1 MDRHRLRECEPRSA
15 REGRP
20 VSPALGDER
29 RQARRDREHA
39 AMLAKLSSLANEAP
53 IAETCIL
60 GLAAG
65 LAISAGWLAAVA
77 ARIDALE
84 ALAIH
89 AAAVGVLGFWSW
101 SVARRKRDLRLPYL
115 LVGSAALAGPFG
127 AGGTVLCALLYALFR
142 RHTSS
147 FEEWYAALFPAQKT
161 ASARA
166 LFQEIVGAG
175 DDDDRTA
182 ARSVASF
189 TDILAFG
196 TFEQKQAL
204 LALIATYFKP
214 AFAPALKAALAHSEP
229 AIRVQAATAV
239 AQIEQ
244 RFMRRSVDLEAEL
257 ARRPGD
263 APLVAAAARHYDDYA
278 FTGLLDAE
286 RQDENRKRAL
296 ALYSQAL
303 EKTPENG
310 ALELAKGRLLVRLE
324 AFEEA
329 GKLLARSAE
338 AGRLPSVGTIWYLE
352 CLFRQRAYA
361 RLRNVAARIAPLLD
375 KDPGAD
381 PLLRDAA
388 NLWGGRRIA

>member
-1 MDRHRLRECEPRSA
+1 MSQA
-15 REGRP
+15 QGN
-20 VSPALGDER
+20 ER

-39 AMLAKLSSLANEAP
+39 AMLAQLSSLAAEVP
-53 IAETCIL
+53 IVETCVL
-60 GLAAG
+60 GSAAG
-65 LAISAGWLAAVA
+65 VAIAFGWFSAIAGQLGV
-77 ARIDALE
+77 LE

-89 AAAVGVLGFWSW
+89 AGAVGVLGVWSW

-115 LVGSAALAGPFG
+115 LVGSTALTGPFG
-127 AGGTVLCALLYALFR
+127 AAGTVLCALLYALFR

-175 DDDDRTA
+175 DDDRTA

-196 TFEQKQAL
+196 TFEQKQGL

-214 AFAPALKAALAHSEP
+214 AFAPALKAALAHEEP

-244 RFMRRSVDLEAEL
+244 RFMRRSVDLESEL

-263 APLVAAAARHYDDYA
+263 VPLIAAAARHYDDYA
-278 FTGLLDAE
+278 FTGLLDSE

-296 ALYSQAL
+296 ALYSAAL

-329 GKLLARSAE
+329 SQLLARSAE
-338 AGRLPSVGTIWYLE
+338 AGRLPPVGTIWYLE

-361 RLRNVAARIAPLLD
+361 RLRKVAARIAPLLD
-375 KDPGAD
+375 KDPNAD

-388 NLWGGRRIA
+388 NLWGGRQIA

>member
-1 MDRHRLRECEPRSA
+1 MSQSQ
-15 REGRP
+15 GN
-20 VSPALGDER
+20 ER

-39 AMLAKLSSLANEAP
+39 AMLAQLSSLAAEVP
-53 IAETCIL
+53 IVETCLL

-65 LAISAGWLAAVA
+65 AAIALGWFAAIAGQ
-77 ARIDALE
+77 IGALE

-89 AAAVGVLGFWSW
+89 AGAVGVLAVWSW
-101 SVARRKRDLRLPYL
+101 SVAKRKRDLRLPYL
-115 LVGSAALAGPFG
+115 LVGSAALVGPFG
-127 AGGTVLCALLYALFR
+127 AAGTVFCALLYALFR

-166 LFQEIVGAG
+166 LFQEIVGDGA
-175 DDDDRTA
+175 DDSAA

-196 TFEQKQAL
+196 TFEQKQGL

-214 AFAPALKAALAHSEP
+214 AFAPALKAALAHEEP

-244 RFMRRSVDLEAEL
+244 RFMRRSVDLEGEL

-263 APLVAAAARHYDDYA
+263 VPLIAAAARHYDDYA

-286 RQDENRKRAL
+286 RQNENRKRAL
-296 ALYSQAL
+296 ALYSAAL
-303 EKTPENG
+303 EKAPENG

-329 GKLLARSAE
+329 GQLLAHSAE
-338 AGRLPSVGTIWYLE
+338 AGRLPPVGTIWYLE

-375 KDPGAD
+375 KDQSAD

-388 NLWGGRRIA
+388 NLWGGRQIAGTQIA

>member
-1 MDRHRLRECEPRSA
+1 MSQA
-15 REGRP
+15 QGN
-20 VSPALGDER
+20 ER

-39 AMLAKLSSLANEAP
+39 AMLAKLSSLAAEVP
-53 IAETCIL
+53 IAETCLL

-65 LAISAGWLAAVA
+65 ATISMGWLAAIAGQVG
-77 ARIDALE
+77 ALE

-89 AAAVGVLGFWSW
+89 AAAVGVLGLWSW
-101 SVARRKRDLRLPYL
+101 SVARRERDLRLPYL

-127 AGGTVLCALLYALFR
+127 ALGTAICALLYALFR

-166 LFQEIVGAG
+166 LFQEIVGDGA
-175 DDDDRTA
+175 DDRTA

-214 AFAPALKAALAHSEP
+214 AFAPALKAALAHAEP

-263 APLVAAAARHYDDYA
+263 APLIAAAARHYDDYA
-278 FTGLLDAE
+278 FTGLLDVE

-324 AFEEA
+324 AFDEA
-329 GKLLARSAE
+329 VKLMARSAE
-338 AGRLPSVGTIWYLE
+338 AGRLPPVGAIWYLE
-352 CLFRQRAYA
+352 CLFRQRAYG
-361 RLRNVAARIAPLLD
+361 RLRNVAARMAPLLD

-388 NLWGGRRIA
+388 DLWGGRQIA

>member
-1 MDRHRLRECEPRSA
+1 
-15 REGRP
+15 
-20 VSPALGDER
+20 VSQSQGNER

-39 AMLAKLSSLANEAP
+39 AMLAQLSSLASEVP
-53 IAETCIL
+53 IVETCLL
-60 GLAAG
+60 GLVAGAAIA
-65 LAISAGWLAAVA
+65 LGWLAAVT
-77 ARIDALE
+77 ARIGTFE
-84 ALAIH
+84 ALAVH
-89 AAAVGVLGFWSW
+89 VVVVGVLGLWSW
-101 SVARRKRDLRLPYL
+101 SVAWRKRDLRFPHL
-115 LVGSAALAGPFG
+115 LVGSSLLMGPFG

-166 LFQEIVGAG
+166 LFQEIVWAG
-175 DDDDRTA
+175 DDDSMA

-196 TFEQKQAL
+196 TFEQKQGL

-214 AFAPALKAALAHSEP
+214 AFAPALKAALAHQEP

-244 RFMRRSVDLEAEL
+244 RFMRRSVDLESEL

-263 APLVAAAARHYDDYA
+263 VPLIAAAARHYDDYA

-286 RQDENRKRAL
+286 RQDENRRRAL
-296 ALYSQAL
+296 ALYSMAL
-303 EKTPENG
+303 DKTPENG
-310 ALELAKGRLLVRLE
+310 VLELAKGRLLVRLE

-329 GKLLARSAE
+329 GQLLARSAE
-338 AGRLPSVGTIWYLE
+338 AGRLPPVGTIWYLE
-352 CLFRQRAYA
+352 CLFKQRAYS
-361 RLRNVAARIAPLLD
+361 RLRSVAAGIALLLD
-375 KDPGAD
+375 KDPDAD
-381 PLLRDAA
+381 PVLRDAA
-388 NLWGGRRIA
+388 NLWSGRTIAGAQIT